1 MFYAPLQETIE
12 KIVAEENCEIVQLDG
27 DAETLKAAIKKKL
40 PAAEMLKV
48 SPVEDYPTEPGCFLR
63 GNDYSPVAVVVLL
76 NAPYGTLPPEVQNA
90 PREIEALVRVA
101 IETGAALSG
110 TLQTEN
116 IGTEKIVCNVVG
128 NPNIRY
134 LVLCGEEVYGHNTG
148 TAVKALLANGI
159 NEKRTIINSEAV
171 TPYLFNIPLE
181 AIERFREQVTLVDL
195 VGEMDPAVV
204 GKAVWSCY
212 QEEPTPFKDYVLYD
226 PGAYSEA
233 GISCTLTGKVEHPEE
248 IEEWEIDDLLKEIE
262 GEEVPLK
269 PPAAVKDEPT
279 ARLEE
284 VQLEKKREPGV
295 IDRQKLV
302 AVGESLAKI
311 AEGLN
316 EIARILMGD
325 AAEGVAELP
334 RDEVLK
340 APARPAIEVKAP
352 PVVEEVPQTEAQ
364 ERRPEPVEG
373 MAALYFA
380 NQLRGYSGVLA
391 ALEACDQD
399 ICHDGCT
406 LPGVA
411 ISVFKRLNKLQ
422 KDLDTSPVVEPKK
435 QVMTAQIDDFL
446 ARARAL
452 PQDVDRPCQK
462 TVGTCK
468 IGSGCFATGAL
479 KMMKLITEPPSP
491 IQ

>member
-1 MFYAPLQETIE
+1 MLKVVFDAPLRE
-12 KIVAEENCEIVQLDG
+12 KMEDLVAEENCEILQLDDKDG
-27 DAETLKAAIKKKL
+27 ILTAIIGKEA
-40 PAAEMLKV
+40 PAVEMLKV

-63 GNDYSPVAVVVLL
+63 GNDYSPAAVVVLL

-90 PREIEALVRVA
+90 PPEIEKLVRVA
-101 IETGAALSG
+101 VETGAALAG

-116 IGTEKIVCNVVG
+116 IGIEKIVCNVVG

-134 LVLCGEEVYGHNTG
+134 LVLCEEEVHGHNSG

-159 NEKRTIINSEAV
+159 NQKRTIIGSGAV

-195 VGEMDPAVV
+195 VGEMDPAVI

-212 QEEPTPFKDYVLYD
+212 QEKPTPFKDYMLHD

-233 GISCTLTGKVEHPEE
+233 GISCTLAGKVKHPEE
-248 IEEWEIDDLLKEIE
+248 IEEWEIDELLKEIE
-262 GEEVPLK
+262 GAEAPVK
-269 PPAAVKDEPT
+269 PPTEVKDEPI

-284 VQLEKKREPGV
+284 VQLEKKREPSM
-295 IDRQKLV
+295 IDQQKLV

-316 EIARILMGD
+316 EIAKILMGE
-325 AAEGVAELP
+325 AAERVAELP
-334 RDEVLK
+334 REERVKVEV
-340 APARPAIEVKAP
+340 RPRVEVKAP
-352 PVVEEVPQTEAQ
+352 PVVEKVPQTEAQ
-364 ERRPEPVEG
+364 E
-373 MAALYFA
+373 MAALFFA
-380 NQLRGYSGVLA
+380 NQFRGYSGVLA

-406 LPGVA
+406 LPNVA
-411 ISVFKRLNKLQ
+411 ISVIKRISKLQ
-422 KDLDTSPVVEPKK
+422 KDLDASPVVESRK
-435 QVMTAQIDDFL
+435 QVMTAQIGDFL
-446 ARARAL
+446 ARAKAL

-468 IGSGCFATGAL
+468 IGSGCFASGVL
-479 KMMKLITEPPSP
+479 KMMNLITEPPSP
-491 IQ
+491 TQ

>member
-1 MFYAPLQETIE
+1 
-12 KIVAEENCEIVQLDG
+12 
-27 DAETLKAAIKKKL
+27 
-40 PAAEMLKV
+40 MLKV

-325 AAEGVAELP
+325 AAEGVA
-334 RDEVLK
+334 D
-340 APARPAIEVKAP
+340 APQRRG
-352 PVVEEVPQTEAQ
+352 AQ
-364 ERRPEPVEG
+364 GTSTAGDRGQRRPLWLKKCRKPKRRSGVLSLSKG

>member
-1 MFYAPLQETIE
+1 M
-12 KIVAEENCEIVQLDG
+12 AEENCEILQLDKK
-27 DAETLKAAIKKKL
+27 DDVLTAIIGKQA
-40 PAAEMLKV
+40 PAVEMLKV
-48 SPVEDYPTEPGCFLR
+48 SPVADYPTEPGCFLR

-90 PREIEALVRVA
+90 PPEIEKLVRVA

-116 IGTEKIVCNVVG
+116 IGIEKIVCNVVG

-134 LVLCGEEVYGHNTG
+134 LVLCGEEVDGHNSG

-159 NEKRTIINSEAV
+159 NENRTIVDSKAV

-195 VGEMDPAVV
+195 VGEMDPAAI

-212 QEEPTPFKDYVLYD
+212 QEEPTPFKDYMLYD

-233 GISCTLTGKVEHPEE
+233 GISCTLTGKVKHPEE
-248 IEEWEIDDLLKEIE
+248 IEEWEIDDLLKQIE
-262 GEEVPLK
+262 GEEVAVK
-269 PPAAVKDEPT
+269 PPPAVKGERT

-284 VQLEKKREPGV
+284 AQLEKKREPGV
-295 IDRQKLV
+295 IDQQKLV
-302 AVGESLAKI
+302 AVGKSLAKI

-316 EIARILMGD
+316 EIARILMGE
-325 AAEGVAELP
+325 ATERVAELP
-334 RDEVLK
+334 REERLKVEV
-340 APARPAIEVKAP
+340 RPGAEIKVLP
-352 PVVEEVPQTEAQ
+352 SVEEVPQTEAQ
-364 ERRPEPVEG
+364 E
-373 MAALYFA
+373 MAAWYFA

-391 ALEACDQD
+391 VFEACNQD
-399 ICHDGCT
+399 ICHNGCT
-406 LPGVA
+406 MPNVN
-411 ISVFKRLNKLQ
+411 ISVIKRLNKLQ
-422 KDLDTSPVVEPKK
+422 KDLDASSVVEPKK
-435 QVMTAQIDDFL
+435 QVMRAQISDFL
-446 ARARAL
+446 ARAEAF

-462 TVGTCK
+462 TAGNCK
-468 IGSGCFATGAL
+468 IGKGCFVSGAL